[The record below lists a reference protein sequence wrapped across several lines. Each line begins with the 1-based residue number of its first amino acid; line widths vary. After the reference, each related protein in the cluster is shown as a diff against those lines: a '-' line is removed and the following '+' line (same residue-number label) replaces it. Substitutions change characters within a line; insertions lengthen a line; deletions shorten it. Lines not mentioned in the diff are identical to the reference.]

1 MRSIQDQVLYPGP
14 LTSIYIQEF
23 VSLDFVIGQSSL
35 YEVSGFVA
43 SLYASEQN
51 IMFISL
57 I

>member
-1 MRSIQDQVLYPGP
+1 MRSIQDKVLYPGP

-51 IMFISL
+51 IMFMSL